1 MDVWTVDDVSAL
13 ERLSQIPKGPQPK
26 IIGLMLVRNED
37 WVLGLSAR
45 AALQWCDAL
54 YVYCHKCTD
63 KTQEILDAISA
74 EYPERVLRAWSEADD
89 WDEMDMRQT
98 TLKMGRK
105 WGATHFACIDAD
117 EVLTG
122 NLLPSIRERVLALKP
137 TQALDLP
144 MIPCW
149 RSLDH
154 YRSDESVWS
163 RAYISM
169 AFADDKGVAWKP
181 EKGGYQH
188 HHRLPYGVR
197 AKRELTHADGGVM
210 HLQFANWRRLTA
222 KHAWY
227 KCVEATRFTKRTTEE
242 IDRVYNQALDENN
255 LNTKPVPAAW
265 WAPYSQWI
273 RCVDMKS
280 EPWHTAECKRLYT
293 AFGADKFRGLNL
305 FGVAP

>member
-13 ERLSQIPKGPQPK
+13 ERLRQIPKAPTPK
-26 IIGLMLVRNED
+26 IVGLMLVRNED
-37 WVLGLSAR
+37 WIIGLSAR
-45 AALQWCDAL
+45 AALQWCDAI

-63 KTQEILDAISA
+63 RTMNVLDDIAA
-74 EYPERVLRAWSEADD
+74 EYPERVMRAWSDAEN

-122 NLLPSIRERVLALKP
+122 NLLPRIRNMVLRLRP
-137 TQALDLP
+137 TDALDLP

-149 RSLDH
+149 RSLDQ

-163 RAYISM
+163 RSYIST

-197 AKRELTHADGGVM
+197 AHRQLKHDDGGVM
-210 HLQFANWRRLTA
+210 HLQFANWRRLVE
-222 KHAWY
+222 KHRWY
-227 KCVEATRFTKRTTEE
+227 KCVEVTRFPDKRSVEE
-242 IDRVYNQALDENN
+242 IERVYSQATDENN
-255 LNTKPVPAAW
+255 LNTKPVPSAW

-273 RCVDMKS
+273 GCVDMKS
-280 EPWHTAECKRLYT
+280 EPWHAAECDRIIAEY
-293 AFGADKFRGLNL
+293 GREKFKGLR
-305 FGVAP
+305 V